1 MLIILGV
8 VTLLVWMLTGGSL
21 AVSIVLADICA
32 DPDTLI
38 RNNTKDGL
46 ARGRHIN

>member
-8 VTLLVWMLTGGSL
+8 VTLLVWILTGGSL
-21 AVSIVLADICA
+21 AVSIVLADVCV

-46 ARGRHIN
+46 ARGRYIS